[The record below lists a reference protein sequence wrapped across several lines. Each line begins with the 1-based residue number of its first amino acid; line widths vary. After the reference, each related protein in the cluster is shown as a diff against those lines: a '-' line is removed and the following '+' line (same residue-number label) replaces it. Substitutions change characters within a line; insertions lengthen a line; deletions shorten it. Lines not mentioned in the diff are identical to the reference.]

1 MASNKQQQEE
11 LTMLFGAYNKRLGK
25 LYAKFIKELSELG
38 ISVDEKLADNPLFM
52 FDNFPELQYRLRDIF
67 NQYVQDNLLL
77 TKQGI
82 ASGVALAFG
91 QDAKNLH
98 GYTILNDSAI
108 ERVRR
113 MAINA
118 FTARRMNNPQGLNLS
133 QNIWN
138 YAQQTKSEF
147 EIAMSNVIKDGLS
160 KGTSA
165 AELSLRVRDQ
175 LKEPDMMYRRYHH
188 TVITTGGK
196 KKDVA
201 VWHKRVIDE
210 DGNVRFVV
218 APLEE
223 VGQGVYRSSY
233 KNSFRLMRSEIN
245 MSYHYGN
252 NARWRSEPFVLGIR
266 IWGSPQHPKPDICD
280 ELWGVYPKDF
290 DFAGFHPQCMCASA
304 PVLCSKQ
311 ERDEIIRR
319 KQKGED
325 ISNYVSPN
333 AVTQVPDAFKE
344 YVHRNRDKILAA
356 GERGTLAYVFRD
368 NPKYWRFEFNKDEQ
382 QKMGVYVQPKHVK
395 TEAEKADI
403 QRRWDERRRRMAI
416 EARHAKRDDAAVQE
430 RWNRYQLERVQRAIS
445 NADID
450 AGTALT
456 GRLNA
461 LYSAIKQGDIYAVQ
475 QAYAKAMRGVEIQ
488 KKWDELVWAG
498 FSDELKR
505 NLKQLAREIGIAKG
519 RPMTHE
525 QANTRHVNPQYR
537 EKYVRNA
544 QGKLVLNPKWKKDY
558 SINCQT
564 TAPVYMLRRFGF
576 NIEAKGNDGTIY
588 KKILT
593 KGYLDVWKKTDG
605 TPLRMADIQK
615 STKVS
620 VMYGWLQKQPDG
632 VYQIGVTW
640 KGAKSGHTFNYV
652 KENGKGYF
660 YDPQNNKR
668 FDTLEAFKEYSSNV
682 SPKYGYEFFRIDN
695 LHVNV
700 STLSKIVKKS
710 EFVDPIQLAREQ
722 RHAARDAKAIQN
734 AWNER
739 RKQNALK
746 FNTAKNVI
754 AAAQKHGYKELQ
766 PLISDLQD
774 KLLTYRLNDAQQLA
788 KQLAQQIACIN
799 KAVKSFKYV
808 QDAKAHLKDVSLA
821 DLQAVEDAVDKKVQ
835 YVLSH
840 TSDYAG
846 QMKKYSFEAYDFLGA
861 NMNGIQQKFPNTW
874 KISQEAYIKLYKEAK
889 LNMDWQVVMQQYNQ
903 LKAFTTAS
911 PKYQQHI
918 DNIEA
923 LLSLKD
929 DLALA
934 QQAIKDAEK
943 YKKSLEASAKYR
955 NKKKGGSSTTQ
966 ATLGGSITDVQ
977 LLEMAERLA
986 DLRQTQAMVGKIKLT
1001 SAQQKAYDELRNAAQ
1016 AGDVNKVNACLKKLK
1031 ADLTD
1036 TYSAERKDLAMWAQD
1051 TKEAD
1056 SKLRGTCGNV
1066 WQAASKAEKDAIH
1079 GYTQSY
1085 HNINEPLRGLTYVGS
1100 AAKTKEGLD
1109 RIPLVESIINKSGYD
1124 FDMWLQ
1130 RGDGM
1135 IALKKFGLTNYN
1147 YASDADVYA
1156 LVGREGTE
1164 GAYWSA
1170 GVAKGKGFTGEVIF
1184 NIYAPRGTH
1193 AMYCEPFSAFGH
1205 GAGRSWDGI
1214 SPQSSFGYE
1223 SEILIQR
1230 GTKFR
1235 ITKVQKSGGQWYID
1249 VEIIEQNPLP
1259 FPYVGGYPYPY

>member
-1 MASNKQQQEE
+1 
-11 LTMLFGAYNKRLGK
+11 MLFGAYNKRLGK

-774 KLLTYRLNDAQQLA
+774 KLLTYRLNDAQQLT
-788 KQLAQQIACIN
+788 KQLAQQIAGIN

-934 QQAIKDAEK
+934 QQAVKDAEK

-955 NKKKGGSSTTQ
+955 NKKKGGAASTSTTSSK
-966 ATLGGSITDVQ
+966 LGGVITDTELMQ
-977 LLEMAERLA
+977 MAGQLA
-986 DLRQTQAMVGKIKLT
+986 DKRLT
-1001 SAQQKAYDELRNAAQ
+1001 LWQKGGLGLTDVERYAYNDILLAVQ
-1016 AGDVNKVNACLKKLK
+1016 KGDINTVRLKLK
-1031 ADLTD
+1031 SLGEDLTD
-1036 TYSAERKDLAMWAQD
+1036 AYSRGRKDLAMWAKD

-1056 SKLRGTCGNV
+1056 DKLRPKSGEV
-1066 WQAASKAEKDAIH
+1066 WRNASQKERDAIY
-1079 GYTQSY
+1079 GYTEEY
-1085 HNINEPLRGLTYVGS
+1085 HNINEPLRGLTYYGP
-1100 AAKTKEGLD
+1100 AAKAKRGLT
-1109 RIPLVESIINKSGYD
+1109 RIPLIESIIDKSTYD

-1130 RGDGM
+1130 RGDDKVG
-1135 IALKKFGLTNYN
+1135 LKKFGLTNYAT
-1147 YASDADVYA
+1147 ASDADIYA
-1156 LVGREGTE
+1156 LVGKTGTE

-1170 GVAKGKGFTGEVIF
+1170 GVAKGKGFDSKPVIF
-1184 NIYAPRGTH
+1184 NIYAPRGTKG
-1193 AMYCEPFSAFGH
+1193 MYCEPFSAFGR
-1205 GAGRSWDGI
+1205 GAGASWDGI
-1214 SPQSSFGYE
+1214 SPQAAFGYE
-1223 SEILIQR
+1223 SEILFQR
-1230 GTKFR
+1230 GTTYR
-1235 ITKVQKSGGQWYID
+1235 VTKVEKNGGKWYID
-1249 VEIIEQNPLP
+1249 VEIVDQSPFP

>member
-788 KQLAQQIACIN
+788 KQLAQQIAGIN

-821 DLQAVEDAVDKKVQ
+821 DLKEVEKTVADKIVWIESKFPNN
-835 YVLSH
+835 LLKH
-840 TSDYAG
+840 AN
-846 QMKKYSFEAYDFLGA
+846 KYEWEAYDYLGA
-861 NMNGIQQKFPNTW
+861 NMNGVQQKFPKTW
-874 KISQEAYIKLYKEAK
+874 KIAQEAYIKLAK
-889 LNMDWQVVMQQYNQ
+889 DTKLKYEWSVVEQQYNQ
-903 LKAFTTAS
+903 LSLYATTS
-911 PKYQQHI
+911 DKYEQHLSNI
-918 DNIEA
+918 DA
-923 LLSLKD
+923 LLSAKSD
-929 DLALA
+929 ITAA

-943 YKKSLEASAKYR
+943 YKKSLEASARYR
-955 NKKKGGSSTTQ
+955 NKKKGGK
-966 ATLGGSITDVQ
+966 VQ
-977 LLEMAERLA
+977 TGANKLAEVSVQEAMQLIADFEANYGDSADMLLRPIIKNIW
-986 DLRQTQAMVGKIKLT
+986 QTQLT
-1001 SAQQKAYDELRNAAQ
+1001 QEERI
-1016 AGDVNKVNACLKKLK
+1016 V
-1031 ADLTD
+1031 LTKYTQ
-1036 TYSAERKDLAMWAQD
+1036 TYSYL
-1051 TKEAD
+1051 
-1056 SKLRGTCGNV
+1056 
-1066 WQAASKAEKDAIH
+1066 
-1079 GYTQSY
+1079 
-1085 HNINEPLRGLTYVGS
+1085 NEPLREIRYSGRRTLQEFMDDMPVLTSALSKMKMPINTVVRRGTSNYTIKALGKDLSQLKVGDEFVDGAFLSTAVRTDKGFHETYNLVIVIPKGAQGMYAEPFTHYNGNSYDYGLYGKPDLWNGKDDAS
-1100 AAKTKEGLD
+1100 MGGEREWIG
-1109 RIPLVESIINKSGYD
+1109 
-1124 FDMWLQ
+1124 Q
-1130 RGDGM
+1130 RGSKFRVLKVDGRNIYLQM
-1135 IALKKFGLTNYN
+1135 IGQMYDQTTNYSN
-1147 YASDADVYA
+1147 
-1156 LVGREGTE
+1156 
-1164 GAYWSA
+1164 
-1170 GVAKGKGFTGEVIF
+1170 FF
-1184 NIYAPRGTH
+1184 
-1193 AMYCEPFSAFGH
+1193 
-1205 GAGRSWDGI
+1205 
-1214 SPQSSFGYE
+1214 
-1223 SEILIQR
+1223 
-1230 GTKFR
+1230 
-1235 ITKVQKSGGQWYID
+1235 
-1249 VEIIEQNPLP
+1249 
-1259 FPYVGGYPYPY
+1259 